1 MELSKPEHQVFERFY
16 EKCRAAGGPRAGY
29 MLRKRAI
36 VYRYTESD
44 LEAAL
49 VGLVE
54 KELLKVN
61 EAGELYY
68 LTAAGTELL
77 QSWGG

>member
-1 MELSKPEHQVFERFY
+1 MDLSKPEHLVFERFH

-36 VYRYTESD
+36 VYRHPESD

-49 VGLVE
+49 AALVE

-61 EAGELYY
+61 EGGELYY
-68 LTAAGTELL
+68 LTAAGNELL
-77 QSWGG
+77 QSWSG